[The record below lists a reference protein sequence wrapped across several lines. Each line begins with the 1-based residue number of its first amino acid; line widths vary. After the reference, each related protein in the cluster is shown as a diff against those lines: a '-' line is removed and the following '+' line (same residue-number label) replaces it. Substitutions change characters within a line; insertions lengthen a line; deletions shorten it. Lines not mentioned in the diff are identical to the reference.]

1 MEIIEFFQQHKTQLM
16 EFLGF
21 NLVDFIKAA
30 GYTGLFAVVFAETGL
45 FLGFFLPGD
54 SLLFVAGFLASQGFL
69 NIWVLTALLF
79 VAAVTGNILGY
90 AFGYKIGPAIFSKE
104 DSLLFKKAHVV
115 KAQKFYDTYGGKV
128 VMLAR
133 FIPIVRTFAPILA
146 GVAQMN
152 KSVFLFYNIAGA
164 LLWTLGLT
172 LLGYVL
178 GNSVPNIDHYLL
190 PIVGAIIL
198 VSVLPGVIHY
208 LQDRKKSKKEDAELK
223 IEAV

>member
-1 MEIIEFFQQHKTQLM
+1 M

-69 NIWVLTALLF
+69 NIWALIILLF

-90 AFGYKIGPAIFSKE
+90 AFGHKIGPAIFTKE
-104 DSLLFKKAHVV
+104 DSLLFKRAHVV
-115 KAQKFYDTYGGKV
+115 KAQKFYDEYGGKV

-133 FIPIVRTFAPILA
+133 FIPVVRTFAPILA
-146 GVAQMN
+146 GVAKMD
-152 KSVFLFYNIAGA
+152 KSVFLFYNVAGA
-164 LLWTLGLT
+164 LVWTFGLT

-190 PIVGAIIL
+190 PIVGGIIL
-198 VSVLPGVIHY
+198 VSVLPGVVHY
-208 LQDRKKSKKEDAELK
+208 LQEKRKSEKESVAYK
-223 IEAV
+223 PQIM

>member
-1 MEIIEFFQQHKTQLM
+1 M

-69 NIWVLTALLF
+69 NIWALTSLLF
-79 VAAVTGNILGY
+79 VAAVTGNIAGY

-104 DSLLFKKAHVV
+104 DSLLFKKAHVT
-115 KAQKFYDTYGGKV
+115 KAQTFYDKYGGKV

-133 FIPIVRTFAPILA
+133 FIPVVRTFAPILA
-146 GVAQMN
+146 GVAKMD
-152 KSVFLFYNIAGA
+152 KAVFLFYNIAGA
-164 LLWTLGLT
+164 FVWTLGLT
-172 LLGYVL
+172 LLGYWL

-190 PIVGAIIL
+190 PIIVAII
-198 VSVLPGVIHY
+198 VISVLPGVIHY
-208 LQDRKKSKKEDAELK
+208 LQERKKLQRDVATLK
-223 IEAV
+223 AIVE

>member
-1 MEIIEFFQQHKTQLM
+1 M

-30 GYTGLFAVVFAETGL
+30 GYAGLFGVVFAETGL

-69 NIWVLTALLF
+69 NIWALTILLF

-90 AFGYKIGPAIFSKE
+90 AFGHKIGPAIFSKE

-115 KAQKFYDTYGGKV
+115 KAQKFYDQYGGKV
-128 VMLAR
+128 VMIAR
-133 FIPIVRTFAPILA
+133 FIPVVRTFAPILA
-146 GVAQMN
+146 GVAKMD

-164 LLWTLGLT
+164 LVWTFGLT

-198 VSVLPGVIHY
+198 VSILPGVIHY
-208 LQDRKKSKKEDAELK
+208 FKERKRSKRAGVAYKVE
-223 IEAV
+223 IV

>member
-1 MEIIEFFQQHKTQLM
+1 M

-30 GYTGLFAVVFAETGL
+30 GYAGLFGVVFAETGL

-69 NIWVLTALLF
+69 NIWALTILLF

-90 AFGYKIGPAIFSKE
+90 AFGHKIGPAIFSKE

-115 KAQKFYDTYGGKV
+115 KAQKFYDQYGGKV
-128 VMLAR
+128 VMIAR
-133 FIPIVRTFAPILA
+133 FIPVVRTFAPILA
-146 GVAQMN
+146 GVAKMD

-164 LLWTLGLT
+164 LVWTFGLT

-198 VSVLPGVIHY
+198 VSILPGVIHY
-208 LQDRKKSKKEDAELK
+208 FKEKKRSKRAGVAYKVE
-223 IEAV
+223 IV